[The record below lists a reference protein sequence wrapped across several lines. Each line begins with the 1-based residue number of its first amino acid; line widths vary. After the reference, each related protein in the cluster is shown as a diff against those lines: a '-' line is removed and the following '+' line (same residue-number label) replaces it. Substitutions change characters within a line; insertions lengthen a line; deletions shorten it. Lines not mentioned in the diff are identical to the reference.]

1 MRRLFPFHSFVFVG
15 LGLAGLAALTASDAS
30 AKRIRLG
37 GGTPV
42 YVAKPKASS
51 ATTAPVAA
59 TTAPAA
65 VDISKDREAAQASAI
80 QRAQAKL
87 AAERGAGGM
96 TTNVVSEQVN
106 TSAGGNTLVCIA
118 GCYK

>member
-1 MRRLFPFHSFVFVG
+1 MRRLLPAHPLVLVG

-37 GGTPV
+37 GGHPV
-42 YVAKPKASS
+42 VTAKPNANSAS
-51 ATTAPVAA
+51 TAPAAA

-65 VDISKDREAAQASAI
+65 VGNSKDREAEQAAAI

-87 AAERGAGGM
+87 AAERGTGG
-96 TTNVVSEQVN
+96 TTTTFVSEQVN
-106 TSAGGNTLVCIA
+106 TSASGNTLVCIA

>member
-1 MRRLFPFHSFVFVG
+1 MRRLLPAHPLVLVG

-37 GGTPV
+37 GGHPV
-42 YVAKPKASS
+42 VTAKSS
-51 ATTAPVAA
+51 SGSTSTVPAA
-59 TTAPAA
+59 AATAPAA
-65 VDISKDREAAQASAI
+65 LGNSKDREVEQAAAI

-87 AAERGAGGM
+87 AAERGTGGM
-96 TTNVVSEQVN
+96 TTTFVSEQVN
-106 TSAGGNTLVCIA
+106 TSASGNTLVCIA